1 MKRRSI
7 VARLMWIVLMVAG
20 IGLLVAIPAAAVAA
34 PGLQATLP
42 LATVTGTP
50 SGPMVITTEQ
60 VNVRSGPGTDYDK
73 IGVLVAGQRVPAL
86 GRSPGGDWIQ
96 IVYPGV
102 ESGVGWVYAYNVTL
116 ETGPGTLSVVEP
128 PPTQTPRVTAT
139 IDPTL
144 AAQFPSLGQPVATRL
159 PTFTPAAPI
168 VQPTFAANGT
178 AGESRGFPPMLAIL
192 GLFVVGLFGTV
203 ISFLRGR

>member
-1 MKRRSI
+1 M
-7 VARLMWIVLMVAG
+7 ARLMCFVVLVAG
-20 IGLLVAIPAAAVAA
+20 IVLLAAIPAAAVAA
-34 PGLQATLP
+34 PGLQATP
-42 LATVTGTP
+42 PMATVTGTP
-50 SGPMVITTEQ
+50 SGPMVITSEQ

-102 ESGVGWVYAYNVTL
+102 EGGVGWVYAYNVTL
-116 ETGPGTLSVVEP
+116 ETGPGILSVVEP

-144 AAQFPSLGQPVATRL
+144 AAQFPSLGQPLATRL
-159 PTFTPAAPI
+159 PTFTPAAPV
-168 VQPTFAANGT
+168 VQPTFAANGSS
-178 AGESRGFPPMLAIL
+178 GESRGFPPILAIL